1 MRILS
6 MYWNNVDG
14 EFVRLQRE
22 VFAKLGYTIEQQE
35 RTGMAHGLWLD
46 EMLQAAAPDEILLI
60 VDIDCIALNADII
73 ERARAAAQAG
83 KLFGCAQ
90 VANYLQD
97 RSVYAA
103 PMFMSLSKTTWE
115 RMGRPSAQSNAQQDV
130 AQSLSRVAHERGI
143 AIELLQPTASLIPMW
158 QLDRERLFGIGT
170 FYEGGVMHLFQSRHD
185 RYTPLFRAICE
196 DVLSGCYAGPHRYL
210 PLAQRLELRAGLRR
224 AWKAFW
230 RFQWLSRPSAP

>member
-6 MYWNNVDG
+6 MYWNNVDS

-22 VFAKLGYTIEQQE
+22 VFAKLGYVIEQQE

-46 EMLQAAAPDEILLI
+46 AMLEAAAPDDILLI
-60 VDIDCIALNADII
+60 VDIDCIALNAGIV
-73 ERARAAAQAG
+73 ERARLAAQEG
-83 KLFGCAQ
+83 RLFGCAQ

-103 PMFMSLSKTTWE
+103 PMFMSISKATWE

-130 AQSLSRVAHERGI
+130 AQSLSRVARERGI

-158 QLDRERLFGIGT
+158 QLDGERLFGIGT

-185 RYTPLFRAICE
+185 RYTPLFRAICQ
-196 DVLSGCYAGPHRYL
+196 DVLDGRYQGPHRYL
-210 PLAQRLELRAGLRR
+210 ELAQRLELRAGLRR

-230 RFQWLSRPSAP
+230 RFKWLKRPSAP